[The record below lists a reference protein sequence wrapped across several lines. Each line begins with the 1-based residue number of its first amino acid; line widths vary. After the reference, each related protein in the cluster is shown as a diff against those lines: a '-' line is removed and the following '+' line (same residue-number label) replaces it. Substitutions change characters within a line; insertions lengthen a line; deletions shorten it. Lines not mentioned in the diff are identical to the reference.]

1 MIVVSG
7 TIYIDP
13 KKREEAIE
21 LAKVMMEKTAEEPG
35 CISYR
40 FYEDVESPGIFRV
53 FEEWESDEELQAHF
67 ATAHMAEFRPAI
79 AKITAAPPHIRKYE
93 VSQFETL

>member
-7 TIYIDP
+7 TIYINP

-40 FYEDVESPGIFRV
+40 FYEDIESPGIFRI
-53 FEEWESDEELQAHF
+53 FEEWESDEDLQAHF
-67 ATAHMAEFRPAI
+67 ATEHMAAFRPSI
-79 AKITAAPPHIRKYE
+79 AKITAAPPNIRKYF
-93 VSQFETL
+93 VSEFESL